1 MTGEGAQP
9 PGEQVRDGE
18 PPAEQ
23 STAERATDGPAPDQA
38 PREQTTDGPAPADE
52 PRGEQTT
59 DDSAATDQP
68 RGDQPPTEGVRRAEQ
83 TRDDTDVGWGE
94 VPEPPDAHDL
104 WLLEQRP
111 PHWD

>member
-23 STAERATDGPAPDQA
+23 STAERATDGPAP
-38 PREQTTDGPAPADE
+38 ADE
-52 PRGEQTT
+52 
-59 DDSAATDQP
+59 P

-94 VPEPPDAHDL
+94 VPEPSDAHDV